1 MATRC
6 DCHWV
11 PVSIHADVEILLLRE
26 DDVVGCPSHPAVLEE
41 TLRRPDVPT

>member
-11 PVSIHADVEILLLRE
+11 PVKIHPDLETIWLRAD
-26 DDVVGCPSHPAVLEE
+26 DMAGCPAHPEVRAG
-41 TLRRPDVPT
+41 TDTKT